1 MEHLRYPTIKDV
13 ARIAGVSVS
22 TVSRVL
28 NEKPDIS
35 KKTKQLVKEAMDKIG
50 YVPNRAASI
59 IRDKLSQTVGLI
71 FDCSNNPFILEVLDS
86 VQKAAN
92 KYKYKLMLM
101 NTEFKPEL
109 ERESIKNLL
118 EHRVDGLL
126 YFPTIE
132 KSENLKWLLKRRF
145 PVVVVGRDVED
156 LPVDCVYTDDALGG
170 YVATRHLIET
180 GRKRLLMINA
190 DKKNNAAAQQRQAG
204 FLRAVNESPDSVEY
218 RCIAR
223 SKMDAEKAFRII
235 KELYSSKKVE
245 YDGIFC
251 FNDIVAFGVMN
262 GLFQKGFRIPEDVAV
277 VGYDDTAFS
286 AMYHPQLSTV
296 RINSAREGMEAFRLL
311 LDRIG
316 EPEKPPVKK
325 VLNIELIVRSSS
337 QCIT

>member
-35 KKTKQLVKEAMDKIG
+35 KKTKQLVKEAMDKVG

-190 DKKNNAAAQQRQAG
+190 DTKNNAAAQQRQAG
-204 FLRAVNESPDSVEY
+204 FLRAVNESPSSVEY

-296 RINSAREGMEAFRLL
+296 RINSAREGMEAFKLL

-337 QCIT
+337 QSIT